1 MPIKKGKGQR
11 AKGAGQRKK
20 KKKGQGS
27 GVKGQKKTKKAV
39 KKAKQKSPHPLFT
52 KGGESL
58 NPPLEKGDTG
68 GFKRGGIRLAKKRA
82 AKKLRPAKN
91 VKPAKKATKAR
102 PSRRTARVIKKK
114 PTIAS
119 PAAPETRADMVS
131 AMAHEFR
138 RDIMVVPGKCDACSG
153 SGGPQC
159 VEACKK
165 AIAYQHKEV
174 KPIPRI
180 TIKKSQGFNIPMLC
194 HNCEEAP
201 CMSACMTG
209 TRRRLTETGWVE
221 TDYNRCVGCWMCVM
235 VCPFGAIIRSE
246 EEHLA
251 RKCDGCT
258 SYKIAPCVA
267 ACKPGAI
274 VQTGAYSYDY
284 EKRKEY
290 AERLGYQQHLLGAR
304 RG

>member
-1 MPIKKGKGQR
+1 MPMKKGKRQEKKKGQG
-11 AKGAGQRKK
+11 AKGTGQK

-27 GVKGQKKTKKAV
+27 RVKGQNRGKKEIKKTKKAKPTKKTV
-39 KKAKQKSPHPLFT
+39 RAKTSKKSVSKAK
-52 KGGESL
+52 SL
-58 NPPLEKGDTG
+58 ALP
-68 GFKRGGIRLAKKRA
+68 
-82 AKKLRPAKN
+82 
-91 VKPAKKATKAR
+91 
-102 PSRRTARVIKKK
+102 
-114 PTIAS
+114 
-119 PAAPETRADMVS
+119 TRADMVS

-138 RDIMVVPGKCDACSG
+138 RDILVVPGKCNACADK
-153 SGGPQC
+153 GGPQC
-159 VEACKK
+159 VEACRK

-180 TIKKSQGFNIPMLC
+180 TIKKSQGFNIPILC

-209 TRRRLTETGWVE
+209 TRRRLSETGWVE

-235 VCPFGAIIRSE
+235 VCPFGAIIRSD

-258 SYKIAPCVA
+258 SYKTAPCAA

-290 AERLGYQQHLLGAR
+290 AERLGYQQRLLSSTENLFNSKD
-304 RG
+304 